1 MSKRITILDVA
12 EKSGYGVGTVSR
24 VLSGDKYVKPETRQ
38 KVLKVVEELKYTPNV
53 NGGRLRKKHSEV
65 IAVLVPIINHPF
77 FAEFVEEV
85 ETVAMQNG
93 YSVILVTSKMNVD
106 KEKEILKKIKQKEVD
121 GAIFVTHYHHSD
133 EELEGCPLVSIDRH
147 LNEHVPFVSSDNYDA
162 TRKAI
167 EYLIEKGAK
176 HIGYVGTKPFVDS
189 EVTLREKAYLDV
201 LKEHN
206 MTPYVINKAVE
217 HGDESVL
224 VDELLASYPN
234 LDAIFASGNTLSQI
248 VYKKVLDKGIKVPEQ
263 MQIISYDGVF
273 NSWNK
278 EAVITSIQQPI
289 KVMAEEAFKLLIK
302 TINEEA
308 VENKHI
314 YPTQFIKANTTK

>member
-1 MSKRITILDVA
+1 MNKRITILDVA

-85 ETVAMQNG
+85 EAVAMQNG
-93 YSVILVTSKMNVD
+93 YSVILVASKMNVD

-121 GAIFVTHYHHSD
+121 GAIFVTHYQHSD
-133 EELEGCPLVSIDRH
+133 EELKGCPLVSIDRH

-206 MTPYVINKAVE
+206 MTPYIINKVAE

-302 TINEEA
+302 TINEEV

>member
-1 MSKRITILDVA
+1 
-12 EKSGYGVGTVSR
+12 
-24 VLSGDKYVKPETRQ
+24 
-38 KVLKVVEELKYTPNV
+38 
-53 NGGRLRKKHSEV
+53 
-65 IAVLVPIINHPF
+65 
-77 FAEFVEEV
+77 
-85 ETVAMQNG
+85 
-93 YSVILVTSKMNVD
+93 
-106 KEKEILKKIKQKEVD
+106 
-121 GAIFVTHYHHSD
+121 
-133 EELEGCPLVSIDRH
+133 
-147 LNEHVPFVSSDNYDA
+147 
-162 TRKAI
+162 
-167 EYLIEKGAK
+167 
-176 HIGYVGTKPFVDS
+176 
-189 EVTLREKAYLDV
+189 
-201 LKEHN
+201 

-273 NSWNK
+273 NTWNK

-302 TINEEA
+302 TINEEV

>member
-85 ETVAMQNG
+85 EAVAMQNG
-93 YSVILVTSKMNVD
+93 YSVILVASKMNVD

-121 GAIFVTHYHHSD
+121 GAIFVTHYQHSD

-206 MTPYVINKAVE
+206 MTPYIINKAAE

-302 TINEEA
+302 TINEEV